1 MIRLRTAAI
10 FVCLLGLSLIAA
22 VIARAEVPVPPLKT
36 RVLDLTATLDA
47 QQLQTL
53 EKTLKDFEQ
62 RKGSQVAVL
71 IVPTTK
77 PESVEQYAVRV
88 EEIWKLGRKG
98 VDDGVLL
105 LIAKD
110 DHKLRIEVGY
120 GLEGALPDVT
130 AKRII
135 DESIAPHFKRG
146 DFYWGINA
154 GVDQIVRVI
163 DGEKLPPPQVVSKR
177 SSKEKSPEEKVL
189 FVIEFF
195 GAFIAFVF
203 ALISLTVFGFLRFLL
218 ALTLGVLTVVG
229 TAEIIAVLE
238 WRVVLGIVVF
248 ATTIGLFAYS
258 RRNDQPEAIPQRP
271 PPIPK
276 DGSPGLRRLIR
287 IALSLHS
294 GAIAWYNTTQ
304 NIAAWQLSLLIG
316 VIEFGSIYVLL
327 GYIWRW
333 MVAYA
338 ERPRSKAELDREFA
352 QRTIDIAN
360 IISSKRFDGGSSS
373 SGSSSS
379 GSSDFSGGGGGSGGG
394 GASGSW

>member
-1 MIRLRTAAI
+1 MGRDSRVIRLRTAAI

-163 DGEKLPPPQVVSKR
+163 EVKSCRHPRWYQNDLLRKNLPKKKFCS
-177 SSKEKSPEEKVL
+177 
-189 FVIEFF
+189 
-195 GAFIAFVF
+195 
-203 ALISLTVFGFLRFLL
+203 
-218 ALTLGVLTVVG
+218 
-229 TAEIIAVLE
+229 
-238 WRVVLGIVVF
+238 
-248 ATTIGLFAYS
+248 
-258 RRNDQPEAIPQRP
+258 
-271 PPIPK
+271 
-276 DGSPGLRRLIR
+276 
-287 IALSLHS
+287 
-294 GAIAWYNTTQ
+294 
-304 NIAAWQLSLLIG
+304 
-316 VIEFGSIYVLL
+316 
-327 GYIWRW
+327 
-333 MVAYA
+333 
-338 ERPRSKAELDREFA
+338 
-352 QRTIDIAN
+352 
-360 IISSKRFDGGSSS
+360 
-373 SGSSSS
+373 
-379 GSSDFSGGGGGSGGG
+379 
-394 GASGSW
+394 